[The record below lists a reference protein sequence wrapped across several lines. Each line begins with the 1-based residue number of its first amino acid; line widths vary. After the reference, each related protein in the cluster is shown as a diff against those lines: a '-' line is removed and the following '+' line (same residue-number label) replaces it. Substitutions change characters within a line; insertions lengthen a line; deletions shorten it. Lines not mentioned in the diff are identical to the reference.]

1 MKYNVIACVVVSLLG
16 LFVCSTAKEGEL
28 NEHCTLGSEC
38 RRPAYLCGRNRTCQ
52 CMPNYRPNKYWDKC
66 VGIVGERCK
75 YDEHCIEGGF
85 CKDQKI
91 CECKDYLVASEDN
104 TECSLPVVSDS
115 TRISATK
122 YAILPVLVLLYL
134 KLYLWIG

>member
-104 TECSLPVVSDS
+104 TECSPFYIFYRFLKW
-115 TRISATK
+115 ISRFSQNKTDYK
-122 YAILPVLVLLYL
+122 
-134 KLYLWIG
+134 